1 MLYFILGWPIVGL
14 LTAVIVLKI
23 DKMELSF
30 TDFIASMLFGYG
42 LPLVLG
48 WTELHT
54 RFIKKN
60 PILFDFKSK

>member
-30 TDFIASMLFGYG
+30 TDFIASMQIGRAH
-42 LPLVLG
+42 V
-48 WTELHT
+48 
-54 RFIKKN
+54 
-60 PILFDFKSK
+60 